1 MDKNKKVLLKL
12 FDLDDEIV
20 DDLDLDSSPK
30 ENKLYI
36 KFKKIIKCCPKCES
50 VKFLSK
56 GFYVTHLIGCPFNGK
71 PTLIVC
77 RLRKYLC
84 KDCHSY
90 FVENNPIAYKNSNM
104 TRTAVITILD
114 ELKPYTATYSQIGR
128 RFGIS
133 TTQVINLFDKYV
145 RVKRKQLPRILLI
158 DEFFFSRKVKFKY
171 PTILMNFEN
180 NLIIDVLK
188 SRKQEITVDY
198 FFTIPKKEKE
208 AVEFICTDMSYT
220 FKPLLKLYFPHSTLL
235 VDHFHIIKYIN
246 DQLNNTRIRVMRKY
260 ANDKTSLE

>member
-1 MDKNKKVLLKL
+1 MDLEVN
-12 FDLDDEIV
+12 FNQ
-20 DDLDLDSSPK
+20 
-30 ENKLYI
+30 NKLYI
-36 KFKKIIKCCPKCES
+36 KFKKIIKCCSNCGS
-50 VKFLSK
+50 VNFLSK
-56 GFYVTHLIGCPFNGK
+56 GFYKTCLIGCPFNGK

-77 RLRKYLC
+77 KFRKYVC

-90 FVENNPIAYKNSNM
+90 FVENNPIVYKNSNL

-114 ELKPYTATYSQIGR
+114 ELKPYTATYSQARR

-158 DEFFFSRKVKFKY
+158 DEFFFSRKTKFKY
-171 PTILMNFEN
+171 PAILMNFEN

-198 FFTIPKKEKE
+198 FFHIPNKEKE

-235 VDHFHIIKYIN
+235 VDHLCKILHNESYVK
-246 DQLNNTRIRVMRKY
+246 
-260 ANDKTSLE
+260 

>member
-1 MDKNKKVLLKL
+1 MKC
-12 FDLDDEIV
+12 
-20 DDLDLDSSPK
+20 SPK
-30 ENKLYI
+30 
-36 KFKKIIKCCPKCES
+36 CGA

-56 GFYVTHLIGCPFNGK
+56 GVYETCLIGCPFNGK
-71 PTLIVC
+71 PILIVC
-77 RLRKYLC
+77 KLRKYLC

-128 RFGIS
+128 KFDIS
-133 TTQVINLFDKYV
+133 ATQIINIFDKYV
-145 RVKRKQLPRILLI
+145 RIKRKQLPRILLI

-198 FFTIPKKEKE
+198 FFSIPKKEKRS
-208 AVEFICTDMSYT
+208 C
-220 FKPLLKLYFPHSTLL
+220 
-235 VDHFHIIKYIN
+235 
-246 DQLNNTRIRVMRKY
+246 
-260 ANDKTSLE
+260 